1 MAVIEADVLLGMSGN
16 PAVPALPLGVQI
28 AMKKALIASTEVE
41 IAQLKS
47 DKVKLRND
55 LAALLAQKE

>member
-1 MAVIEADVLLGMSGN
+1 MAVIEADVLLGTSEN

-41 IAQLKS
+41 IAQLKAE
-47 DKVKLRND
+47 KVKLRND